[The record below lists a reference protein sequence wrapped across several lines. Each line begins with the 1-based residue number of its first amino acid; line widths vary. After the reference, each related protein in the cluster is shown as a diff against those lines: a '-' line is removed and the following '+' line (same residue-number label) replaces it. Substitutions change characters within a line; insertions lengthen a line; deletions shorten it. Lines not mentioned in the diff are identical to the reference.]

1 MHLSSRNQNVHALM
15 KLSLIFHSLHC
26 IQGPVGRGFQ
36 SHTGSFLWSLNSYTK
51 VVHGG
56 RGPYGVDWITEYENG
71 TYLHSAEPRH
81 ATIAITETSIQRM
94 KVHYFEYNLFGIF

>member
-1 MHLSSRNQNVHALM
+1 M
-15 KLSLIFHSLHC
+15 
-26 IQGPVGRGFQ
+26 
-36 SHTGSFLWSLNSYTK
+36 NSYTK

-71 TYLHSAEPRH
+71 TYLHAAEPRH

-94 KVHYFEYNLFGIF
+94 KVRYFEYSLKFAILLCLLFLVMKNLLHTHPGS

>member
-1 MHLSSRNQNVHALM
+1 MHTC
-15 KLSLIFHSLHC
+15 F
-26 IQGPVGRGFQ
+26 QGPVGRGFQ

-71 TYLHSAEPRH
+71 TYSHVAEPRH

-94 KVHYFEYNLFGIF
+94 KVACPTTSNLFHFAGLKILLMIHARIVRN

>member
-1 MHLSSRNQNVHALM
+1 M
-15 KLSLIFHSLHC
+15 KLSLIFNTLHC

-71 TYLHSAEPRH
+71 TYLHAAEPRH

-94 KVHYFEYNLFGIF
+94 RVRYIEYSFLSLEFCDLLCFW